1 MKKLILVSSITVAM
15 TLGMNNAAVAA
26 NKSESDMTDAQKT
39 EAIGFGSGFVTG
51 ALVGGPIGAI
61 VGGTFGVLVAHD
73 ANTDDEIEAKN
84 AEIVSISRELR
95 QKEETIASVNRD
107 LKSLQQKNM
116 TQLVAYQENTDEEWL
131 NDFNGFESNL
141 QFKTASF
148 LVEDAYKAQ
157 LKQVAALANTYP
169 QLRIKLTG
177 YADQRGDSQYNQQLS
192 EQRAQAVKEFLL
204 GNNVNASQ
212 IGVSGAGETTLTT
225 QGKVNNEDLFFERRV
240 SVTLVNSNKQ
250 MTAAN

>member
-1 MKKLILVSSITVAM
+1 M
-15 TLGMNNAAVAA
+15 
-26 NKSESDMTDAQKT
+26 
-39 EAIGFGSGFVTG
+39 
-51 ALVGGPIGAI
+51 
-61 VGGTFGVLVAHD
+61 
-73 ANTDDEIEAKN
+73 
-84 AEIVSISRELR
+84 
-95 QKEETIASVNRD
+95 
-107 LKSLQQKNM
+107 
-116 TQLVAYQENTDEEWL
+116 
-131 NDFNGFESNL
+131 
-141 QFKTASF
+141 
-148 LVEDAYKAQ
+148 EDAYKAQ